1 MDYIVKAYK
10 DWKLHSQFQEIVPDM
25 DDTEFMFNE
34 KQSIRDS
41 SRTLKRYGSTCCNSL
56 RNNETL
62 IQHIVEKTDTLQGI
76 ALKYGCTTEQIRR
89 ANRLFASDSLFL
101 RQFLLVPVEKNS
113 PYYPQVGSDPLTA
126 FDAVLATPP
135 GTPDSNGQREAHNNA
150 NNLSQAANIYNSSGN
165 SSSENSNSGSSS
177 SCNTSGSSSGGPGPR
192 SSGSQQNQR
201 PYSIAGELLVVQA
214 GDEDPAMINS
224 QGGCNG
230 KQSKSLDSVAAMTP
244 EEENRKCMNDF
255 LNKIDNTISES
266 RKYVERSKDLVTS
279 QSDADICISAS
290 ADIFPQRRH
299 PLNNSYKTNNNDRPA
314 QFQRLSSNG
323 SGTSNSDTAHL
334 LNTTQTRRVQNS
346 LKRLEKQ
353 QDDFFEL

>member
-1 MDYIVKAYK
+1 
-10 DWKLHSQFQEIVPDM
+10 M

-41 SRTLKRYGSTCCNSL
+41 SRTLKRYGSTCCNSM

-62 IQHIVEKTDTLQGI
+62 IRHIVEKTDTLQGI

-113 PYYPQVGSDPLTA
+113 PYYPQVGGADSIAA
-126 FDAVLATPP
+126 FDVLATPP
-135 GTPDSNGQREAHNNA
+135 GTPDVNVQREAQQNA
-150 NNLSQAANIYNSSGN
+150 NNLVQWQQRQHAC
-165 SSSENSNSGSSS
+165 GS
-177 SCNTSGSSSGGPGPR
+177 
-192 SSGSQQNQR
+192 
-201 PYSIAGELLVVQA
+201 
-214 GDEDPAMINS
+214 
-224 QGGCNG
+224 

-266 RKYVERSKDLVTS
+266 RKYVERSKDLVSS

-290 ADIFPQRRH
+290 ADVFPQRRN
-299 PLNNSYKTNNNDRPA
+299 PLNNSYKNNNERPP
-314 QFQRLSSNG
+314 QYQRHSSTG
-323 SGTSNSDTAHL
+323 SGNSDTAQL

-346 LKRLEKQ
+346 LKRLE
-353 QDDFFEL
+353 L